1 MPSSPLP
8 VVVGQLL
15 SRVWFYATPWTTAHQ
30 ASVSF
35 TISQSLLNSR
45 SWSQWCHATI
55 SYSVIPFSTR
65 FQSFPSSGSFL
76 MSQFFE
82 SGGQST
88 GASASASVLPMNSQN
103 WFCLGLTGLISLQRD
118 PWTLKSLFQHCSWKT
133 SVLRCSVF
141 FLVQLSHPYM
151 TTRKEVHTGLLA
163 LTRRA
168 FVRKVMSLF

>member
-1 MPSSPLP
+1 MPSSPLA

-15 SRVWFYATPWTTAHQ
+15 SRVWFCATPWTTAHQ

-35 TISQSLLNSR
+35 TISRSLLHSR

-55 SYSVIPFSTR
+55 SSSVIPFSTR
-65 FQSFPSSGSFL
+65 LQSFPASGSFL

-88 GASASASVLPMNSQN
+88 GASASASVLPVNIQN
-103 WFCLGLTGLISLQRD
+103 WFCLGLTGLISLQKV
-118 PWTLKSLFQHCSWKT
+118 PWTLKSLFQHHSCKA
-133 SVLRCSVF
+133 SVLPCSVF

-151 TTRKEVHTGLLA
+151 TTGKALA
-163 LTRRA
+163 LTRQT
-168 FVRKVMSLF
+168 FVSKVISVF